1 MSQPRRAPLSWFLVL
16 LLLPAT
22 ARAQTLET
30 ETARFH
36 PARSFQIASGFE
48 QQFSR
53 EGRESA
59 LPVAFEYALT
69 NTWELLVE
77 PVPYTAIRPK
87 VGPRATGLGDLEV
100 TVIHG
105 LWTETAGRPAIAVA
119 GEVKVATA
127 ENRLIGTDKTDFTG
141 YLIASRRFGAL
152 DLHGNLGY
160 TVLGK
165 PAGISVSNLIVFAL
179 GGTVPVGSRA
189 IAFAEV
195 LGNTTA
201 AGGPENGAAPEI
213 AGGELSGT
221 IGLGRE
227 VSRSLFISLAATYD
241 NTHALMLRPG
251 FTLRLH

>member
-1 MSQPRRAPLSWFLVL
+1 MMRLAHIPVL
-16 LLLPAT
+16 LMLSLVPGT
-22 ARAQTLET
+22 SSAQTLET

-36 PARSFQIASGFE
+36 PAHSFQIASGFE
-48 QQFSR
+48 QQFSA

-105 LWTETAGRPAIAVA
+105 LWTESAGRPAIAVA
-119 GEVKVATA
+119 AEVKLATA
-127 ENRLIGTDKTDFTG
+127 ESRLIGTDKTDFTA
-141 YLIASRRFGAL
+141 YLIASRRLGAV
-152 DLHGNLGY
+152 DLHANLGY
-160 TVLGK
+160 TILGK
-165 PAGISVSNLIVFAL
+165 PAGISVSNLIDFAL
-179 GGTVPVGSRA
+179 GATVPAGPRA

-195 LGNTTA
+195 LGNTSA
-201 AGGPENGAAPEI
+201 AGGPENSTAPEI

-221 IGLGRE
+221 IGYGRE
-227 VSRSLFISLAATYD
+227 VSRTLFVSLAATYD
-241 NTHALMLRPG
+241 NTHAVMLRPG
-251 FTLRLH
+251 FTLRIH